1 MREID
6 YRVDVLRSGAR
17 FGRMVFDAGDP
28 PTVYCDSKASVKM
41 SLRGSF
47 LPAEGVDLL
56 TDELQPVCILDGLEY
71 PLGVYRA
78 VTRRDVTD
86 ETGTRWELEA
96 YDRGVALQQHKLEAR
111 DSWAAGT
118 SYDDIV
124 LHYLQ
129 QAGLA
134 RVILRPSGHVLQTAR
149 EDWEIGTSFLTVI
162 NDLLTEINYREIWFD
177 RDGVAHAEPYA
188 APSADNIS
196 HHYGL
201 HGRAAKLL
209 APEYS
214 VELDVWSKPNVF
226 IAVLSNPELPPET
239 ATAVNDFPQSR
250 LSVLRR
256 GMRIPQVVK
265 VSNIAADELQAY
277 ANRLRDEGMQT
288 GEYVGISS
296 PAYPD
301 HGVDDV
307 VALELPELNGIFRE
321 TGWSI
326 TMRAGDIMSHTLERM
341 VIV

>member
-1 MREID
+1 MRVID
-6 YRVDVLRSGAR
+6 YRVDVLRNGVR
-17 FGRMVFDAGDP
+17 FGHLRFDAAEP
-28 PTVYCDSKASVKM
+28 PSVYCDAAGAVKM

-47 LPAEGVDLL
+47 LPNVGVDLL
-56 TDELQPVCILDGLEY
+56 TDELQPVCVLDGKEY

-78 VTRRDVTD
+78 VTRRDVTN

-96 YDRGVALQQHKLEAR
+96 YDRAVALQQRKLEAR
-111 DSWAAGT
+111 DSWAAST
-118 SYDDIV
+118 SYDEIV

-129 QAGLA
+129 LAGIS

-149 EDWEIGTSFLTVI
+149 EDWEIGTSFLTII
-162 NDLLTEINYREIWFD
+162 NDLLAEINYRALWFD
-177 RDGVAHAEPYA
+177 REGVAHAEPYA
-188 APSADNIS
+188 APSAENIA

-209 APEYS
+209 ATEYS

-226 IAVLSNPELPPET
+226 IAVLSNPELEPET

-265 VSNIAADELQAY
+265 VSNIAADELQAF
-277 ANRLRDEGMQT
+277 ADRLRDEGMQT
-288 GEYVGISS
+288 GEYVSVSS

-301 HGVDDV
+301 HGVADI
-307 VALELPELNGIFRE
+307 VALELPELHGIFRE
-321 TGWSI
+321 TAWSVS
-326 TMRAGDIMSHTLERM
+326 MRAGDMMTHTLERM